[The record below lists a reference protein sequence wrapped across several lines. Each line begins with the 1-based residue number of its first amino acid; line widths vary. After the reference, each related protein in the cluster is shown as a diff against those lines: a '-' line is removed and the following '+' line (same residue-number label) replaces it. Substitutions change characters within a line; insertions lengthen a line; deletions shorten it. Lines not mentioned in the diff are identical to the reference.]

1 MSPNPGGSLVMER
14 PLGRVSEEHT
24 EPPPAQTWQAIRSA
38 RAELFRVRV
47 SSSCLGMRRVEGHG
61 FAGLVTPDVEHELAL
76 SDMGAPREGL
86 LAQVAA
92 AGGDFAL

>member
-1 MSPNPGGSLVMER
+1 MER

-47 SSSCLGMRRVEGHG
+47 SSSCLRLRRRYERHG
-61 FAGLVTPDVEHELAL
+61 SAGLVTPDMEQELAL
-76 SDMGAPREGL
+76 SDMGALRDGL

-92 AGGDFAL
+92 AGSDRAL